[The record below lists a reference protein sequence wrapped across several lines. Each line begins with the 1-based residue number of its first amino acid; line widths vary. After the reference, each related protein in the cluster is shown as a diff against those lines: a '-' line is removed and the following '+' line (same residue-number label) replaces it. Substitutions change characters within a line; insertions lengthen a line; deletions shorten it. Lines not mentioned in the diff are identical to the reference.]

1 MYSLLVKV
9 TDSFLG
15 FTGTIGSLAKLT
27 KIPLPN
33 PIGKNLKQ
41 ADILKAIKLPKA
53 GMKVWESKK
62 PIELTHSLISL
73 YFSAFSVRKAMGLV
87 PRSELPFAA
96 VLSLGSVD
104 LFRRSLTNYW
114 SLSKNSEIACSDSL
128 DKAQQFI
135 KNFEKAKYN
144 IFDSGL
150 FMVSSLSISARIFF
164 PKSSFVVYTYHT
176 SKLAAAILPYV
187 CYSGK

>member
-1 MYSLLVKV
+1 MYPSLVKA
-9 TDSFLG
+9 TDFCLG
-15 FTGTIGSLAKLT
+15 ITGTIGSFAKLAK
-27 KIPLPN
+27 ISLPD
-33 PIGKNLKQ
+33 PIRMVLKR
-41 ADILKAIKLPKA
+41 ADILKTIKLPKA
-53 GMKVWESKK
+53 GMKVWESKR
-62 PIELTHSLISL
+62 PVELTHNLISL
-73 YFSAFSVRKAMGLV
+73 YFSVFSVRKAMGLV

-114 SLSKNSEIACSDSL
+114 SLSKNSEAACFEPI
-128 DKAQQFI
+128 DKAEQLFR
-135 KNFEKAKYN
+135 NLAKAKYD

-150 FMVSSLSISARIFF
+150 FMVSSLSISARTFF

-176 SKLAAAILPYV
+176 SKLAAAILPYL